1 MKKKVA
7 SSILIAL
14 LLYSCQSGIK
24 ERQAN
29 KLIITL
35 FDLSESTAT
44 PDIRSAYIKWFGKI
58 IDSLNEGDLLIGAC
72 ITEKSIQEL
81 KLPVSFEYPV
91 FKPTTDNILLR
102 KIQQEEFQKKLSAMK
117 EEQIRKVEELLLGS
131 GEKPKILKTDIL
143 SSLVLASNILHR
155 YPDRKQLLI
164 IFSDMIED
172 SESYNFEKIKLQDQ
186 KIKEILENEKNLENI
201 PDLGGVRIY
210 AIGAQARTMEKYN
223 SIKRFWIEYFK
234 YSGAELVEYS
244 SSFLG
249 LKEDDK

>member
-1 MKKKVA
+1 MKKTIA
-7 SSILIAL
+7 FSILIL
-14 LLYSCQSGIK
+14 FLFYSCQTKSVEK
-24 ERQAN
+24 QA
-29 KLIITL
+29 KVVLVL

-44 PDIRSAYIKWFGKI
+44 PDIRSAYIKWFCKI

-81 KLPVSFEYPV
+81 ELPVKFEYPV

-102 KIQQEEFQKKLSAMK
+102 KIQQEEFEKKVSAMK
-117 EEQIRKVEELLLGS
+117 EDEIRKVEELLLGS
-131 GEKPKILKTDIL
+131 EKKPKIRKTDIL
-143 SSLVLASNILHR
+143 SSLVLASNILQR
-155 YPDRKQLLI
+155 YPNRKRLLL

-172 SESYNFEKIKLQDQ
+172 SESYNFEKIRLHDQ
-186 KIKEILENEKNLENI
+186 KIKEILENEKNRGNI
-201 PDLGGVRIY
+201 ADLGGVRIY
-210 AIGAQARTMEKYN
+210 AVGAQAKTMEKYN